1 MPTTSSDTEKL
12 KWPNLLLVL
21 VVVLALSG
29 LLVTLLSPVISH
41 RENITF
47 SHWYGNWPLVVG
59 AVALFVAF
67 LLGFVRPRGAP
78 AWRSAGMGT
87 AFFIALFTEMFGVPL
102 TIYFLSA
109 YVDVSPALFGH
120 QQSHLWAYLLNRMGL
135 LPMQWAVYVVM
146 ALSMIL
152 ITTGLIIVTLGW
164 RQIYLARSDLVTNG
178 IYRYVRH
185 PQYIG
190 FFLVI
195 FGFLIQWPT
204 LITLVMAPVLFWMYR
219 RLARREELLMIDQF
233 GDAYRDYM
241 ARVNGFIP
249 RICWPERRA
258 RSKRNL

>member
-1 MPTTSSDTEKL
+1 MTTIDAEKF

-21 VVVLALSG
+21 VVVLALGG
-29 LLVTLLSPVISH
+29 LVVTLLGPVMG
-41 RENITF
+41 RQENISF
-47 SHWYGNWPLVVG
+47 NHWYGNWPVMAG
-59 AVALFVAF
+59 AAALFVAF

-87 AFFIALFTEMFGVPL
+87 AFFIALFTEMFGIPL

-109 YVDVSPALFGH
+109 YTDVSPGLFGH
-120 QQSHLWAYLLNRMGL
+120 QQSHLWAFLLNRTGL

-146 ALSMIL
+146 TLSMVL
-152 ITTGLIIVTLGW
+152 ITTGLIVVTLGW

-204 LITLVMAPVLFWMYR
+204 LITLAMAPILLWMYR
-219 RLARREELLMIDQF
+219 RLARREELVMIDQF
-233 GDAYRDYM
+233 SDAYRNYM
-241 ARVNGFIP
+241 TQVNSFIP
-249 RICWPERRA
+249 RIH
-258 RSKRNL
+258 